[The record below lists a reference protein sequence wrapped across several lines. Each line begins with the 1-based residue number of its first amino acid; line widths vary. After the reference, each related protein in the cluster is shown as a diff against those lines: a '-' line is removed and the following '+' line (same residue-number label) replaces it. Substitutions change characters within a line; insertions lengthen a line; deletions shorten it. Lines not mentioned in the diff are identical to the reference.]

1 MRVFDADE
9 VHRLLDYPSLVE
21 ALRAA
26 HAADRMPLS
35 RSSVMGEPP
44 GEANKFVSLVAWAAG
59 DVIAVKLVG
68 VFPANLALT
77 PPEPSVQGLVTLFH
91 GATGRPLLAADGAAM
106 TFRKTAAD
114 SALGADLL
122 ARRDAAVLLVVGAG
136 GLAPH
141 VALAHAAVRP
151 SLREVLIW
159 NRTAGRAAAVAAGL
173 AARGLPARP
182 VSDLDA
188 AVARAD
194 VVSCV
199 TMSTVP
205 LVKGALLKPG
215 AHVDLVGAY
224 LPEMREA
231 DDDVVRR
238 ARLFVD
244 TRHGCDGSGEIA
256 EPVARGL
263 ITLGSIEADLFD
275 LCAGRH
281 PGRTAPGD
289 VTMYKNVGGGHL
301 DLFTARH
308 LAARAA
314 VSFEERPRS

>member
-1 MRVFDADE
+1 MQVFGPDE
-9 VHRLLDYPSLVE
+9 VHRLLDYPSLVA

-44 GEANKFVSLVAWAAG
+44 DGANKFVALVAWAAG

-68 VFPANLALT
+68 VFPSNLGLT

-114 SALGADLL
+114 SALGVDLL
-122 ARRDAAVLLVVGAG
+122 ARQDAEVLLVVGAG

-141 VALAHAAVRP
+141 VALAHTAVRP
-151 SLREVLIW
+151 SIREILIW
-159 NRTAGRAAAVAAGL
+159 NRTAERAEATAAALVAQGSPARAAT
-173 AARGLPARP
+173 
-182 VSDLDA
+182 DLDA

-194 VVSCV
+194 IVSCV
-199 TMSTVP
+199 TMSTSP

-215 AHVDLVGAY
+215 THVDLIGAY

-238 ARLFVD
+238 ARVFVD
-244 TRHGCDGSGEIA
+244 TRNGCDHSGEIA
-256 EPVARGL
+256 EPIARGL
-263 ITLGSIEADLFD
+263 LTLERIEADLFD
-275 LCAGRH
+275 LCTGRH
-281 PGRTAPGD
+281 PGRTTPDAI
-289 VTMYKNVGGGHL
+289 TMYKNVGGGHL

-308 LAARAA
+308 LGATAEAATHG
-314 VSFEERPRS
+314 VVP